1 MNVFG
6 RDASTA
12 LLSSL
17 LTHLFH
23 TSTALF
29 IGLGGCFGLGFNVH
43 EWMGSEEGSVDV
55 DIYRIFFTRDIP
67 PQQIR
72 KSR

>member
-1 MNVFG
+1 MSLDGTHLHHFF
-6 RDASTA
+6 
-12 LLSSL
+12 LHYL
-17 LTHLFH
+17 LTYFIPG
-23 TSTALF
+23 TALF